1 MLGEEGSWGGGGF
14 ATQAYPYQGS
24 GLARPRTGTRE
35 PELVIIIV
43 IIIVTIF
50 EVIKIIMVINGWND

>member
-1 MLGEEGSWGGGGF
+1 MLAGSSREG
-14 ATQAYPYQGS
+14 GS
-24 GLARPRTGTRE
+24 VGRKGLARPRTGTRE
-35 PELVIIIV
+35 PELVLIIV